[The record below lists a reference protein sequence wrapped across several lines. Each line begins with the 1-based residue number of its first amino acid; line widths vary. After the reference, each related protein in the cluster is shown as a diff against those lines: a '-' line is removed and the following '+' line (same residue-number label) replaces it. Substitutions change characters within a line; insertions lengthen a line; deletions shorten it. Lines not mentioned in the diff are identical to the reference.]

1 MWRAEPDRNAALL
14 LALSAAL
21 VAGTC
26 SRESHLEP
34 IRGPRAALAA
44 SAVPASS
51 HGPSLGL
58 TPPAPPSLPPL
69 LAAGSLPPA
78 GRLPRFLAALA
89 GLQGKTR
96 SEHVR
101 VLWLGDSHTA
111 ADYMTGA
118 FRRRL
123 AAAYGVGG
131 PGLLR
136 LGIGAYRHTGVK
148 LVREGRWR
156 VEPTPPSSR
165 AAEGD
170 TALGFT
176 GMRSVPA
183 DTRARVEARIDPR
196 FVSEPVR
203 YQLLFD
209 LPSGSSFRV
218 RLGKQNTLVSGKT
231 EFERIPNSPLLR
243 LNFEAAASDGLEID
257 RIVGTPRFHGV
268 IAEGTTPGVV
278 VDTSGID
285 GARFATALAW
295 NADVL
300 AAEVGARRPDLFV
313 LAYGT
318 NEAFDARRVDAYA
331 TEVSELVT
339 RLRRGAPNADCLIL
353 GPPDAAAPDY
363 TSLPRVAEIE
373 AVLARTAAKLG
384 CASYSLRESMGGTGS
399 FVRWLRE
406 TPPLARGD
414 RIHFTP
420 LGYERMGEA
429 LADSVIASMA
439 RPPLK

>member
-1 MWRAEPDRNAALL
+1 MWRAEPDRSAALFV
-14 LALSAAL
+14 ALSAAL

-26 SRESHLEP
+26 SRESHLQP
-34 IRGPRAALAA
+34 LRPARPAAAGSAIPAA
-44 SAVPASS
+44 SN
-51 HGPSLGL
+51 GPSLGL
-58 TPPAPPSLPPL
+58 SSAPAPALPPL
-69 LAAGSLPPA
+69 LAAGSAPA
-78 GRLPRFLAALA
+78 AGHLSRFQAGLAALEA
-89 GLQGKTR
+89 KTR
-96 SEHVR
+96 TDHVR

-123 AAAYGVGG
+123 SASFGVGG
-131 PGLLR
+131 PGLVR
-136 LGIGAYRHTGVK
+136 LGVGAYRHTGVK

-165 AAEGD
+165 STEGD
-170 TALGFT
+170 TALGFA
-176 GMRSVPA
+176 GMRSIPA
-183 DTRARVEARIDPR
+183 DARARVEARIDAR
-196 FVSEPVR
+196 FVSDPVR
-203 YQLLFD
+203 YELLFD
-209 LPSGSSFRV
+209 LPPGANFRV
-218 RLGKQNTLVSGKT
+218 RLGKQSTLVNGKT
-231 EFERIPNSPLLR
+231 AFEKVANSPLLR
-243 LNFEAAASDGLEID
+243 LHFEAPASDGLEID
-257 RIVGTPRFHGV
+257 RINGAPRFYGV

-331 TEVSELVT
+331 NEVSELVT
-339 RLRRGAPNADCLIL
+339 RLRRGAVDADCLIL

-373 AVLARTAAKLG
+373 AVLARTAAKIG

-399 FVRWLRE
+399 FVRWLKE

-420 LGYERMGEA
+420 LGYERMGET
-429 LADSVIASMA
+429 LADGLIAASA
-439 RPPLK
+439 KRP

>member
-14 LALSAAL
+14 IALSAAL

-34 IRGPRAALAA
+34 IRRSSTTLAGSAL
-44 SAVPASS
+44 PTSS
-51 HGPSLGL
+51 HAPSLGL
-58 TPPAPPSLPPL
+58 TPAVPPALPPL

-78 GRLPRFLAALA
+78 GRLPRFLAGLA
-89 GLQGKTR
+89 GLRSKTR
-96 SEHVR
+96 SQHVR

-123 AAAYGVGG
+123 AAEYGVGG

-136 LGIGAYRHTGVK
+136 LGVGAYRHTGVK

-165 AAEGD
+165 SADGD
-170 TALGFT
+170 TAFGFV

-218 RLGKQNTLVSGKT
+218 RLGKQSTPVSSKT
-231 EFERIPNSPLLR
+231 DFERIVNSPLLR
-243 LNFEAAASDGLEID
+243 LHFEAAASDGLEID
-257 RIVGTPRFHGV
+257 RIAGAPRFYGV

-339 RLRRGAPNADCLIL
+339 RLRRGAPDADCLIL

-373 AVLARTAAKLG
+373 VVLARTAAKLG

-429 LADSVIASMA
+429 LADSMIASMA
-439 RPPLK
+439 KPPLK

>member
-1 MWRAEPDRNAALL
+1 VAAPVSYDDATALALL
-14 LALSAAL
+14 RGSGISCPPFDSYADVLF
-21 VAGTC
+21 
-26 SRESHLEP
+26 SHVEARLKEK
-34 IRGPRAALAA
+34 RLN
-44 SAVPASS
+44 
-51 HGPSLGL
+51 
-58 TPPAPPSLPPL
+58 
-69 LAAGSLPPA
+69 A
-78 GRLPRFLAALA
+78 GRLPRFLAGLA
-89 GLQGKTR
+89 GLQAKTR

-123 AAAYGVGG
+123 AAQYGGGG

-136 LGIGAYRHTGVK
+136 LGVGAYRHAGVK

-165 AAEGD
+165 SAEGD
-170 TALGFT
+170 AALGFT

-183 DTRARVEARIDPR
+183 DARARVEARIDPR
-196 FVSEPVR
+196 FVADPVR

-218 RLGKQNTLVSGKT
+218 RLGKQSTLVNSKT
-231 EFERIPNSPLLR
+231 DFERIVNSPLLR
-243 LNFEAAASDGLEID
+243 LHFEAAASDGLEID
-257 RIVGTPRFHGV
+257 RIAGAPRFYGV
-268 IAEGTTPGVV
+268 IAEGKTPGVV

-339 RLRRGAPNADCLIL
+339 RLRRGAPDADCLIL
-353 GPPDAAAPDY
+353 GPPDAAALDY

-439 RPPLK
+439 KPPLK